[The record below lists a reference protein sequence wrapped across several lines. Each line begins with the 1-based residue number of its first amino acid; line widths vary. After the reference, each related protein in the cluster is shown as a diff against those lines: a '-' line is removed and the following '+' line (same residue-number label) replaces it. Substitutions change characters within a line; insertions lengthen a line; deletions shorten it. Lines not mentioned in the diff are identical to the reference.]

1 MPMEVQTH
9 SVGVSTVPKTSS
21 SAGLLGKDDFLKLLV
36 MQLRFQ
42 DPLSPMKGTEFAAQ
56 LAQFSSVEQL
66 FNINANILQS
76 IDVNAL
82 LSRSVNNALAATFVD
97 KEVRASADAFQYNG
111 SGDVQ
116 LGYNLLSSA
125 DTVVVKVYDGAGT
138 LVKTLTGTGMS
149 KGDNTFT
156 WDGKN
161 EQGQPA
167 APGRYTFTVEA
178 KDSNGASISASRF
191 IFGVVTGVRFKADGT
206 FFVVGGVE
214 ISLSDI
220 LEIMKR

>member
-1 MPMEVQTH
+1 MSMEIQTH
-9 SVGVSTVPKTSS
+9 NVDGLTAPKAGGAS
-21 SAGLLGKDDFLKLLV
+21 GLLGKDDFLKLLV

-66 FNINANILQS
+66 SNMNTNILQS
-76 IDVNAL
+76 IDANAL
-82 LSRSVNNALAATFVD
+82 LTRSINNALAATFID
-97 KEVRASADAFQYNG
+97 KEVRASADAFHYNG
-111 SGDVQ
+111 GGDLQ

-125 DTVVVKVYDGAGT
+125 ETVLVKIYDEGGN
-138 LVKTLTGTGMS
+138 LVKTLTGTGKN

-161 EQGQPA
+161 AQGHPV
-167 APGRYTFTVEA
+167 APGRYTFSVEA
-178 KDSNGASISASRF
+178 KDSNGASISAARF
-191 IFGVVTGVRFKADGT
+191 IFGLVTGVRFKAEGT
-206 FFVVGGVE
+206 VFVIGDVE